1 MWNKFYQNL
10 FRYASF
16 TEKENMEYPHATC
29 CSIMLEKKK
38 LNLQHV
44 PGFQQV
50 KELDF
55 LTFPADF

>member
-1 MWNKFYQNL
+1 MFVANVT
-10 FRYASF
+10 YAWQQC
-16 TEKENMEYPHATC
+16 TTCTQTMEYPHATC
-29 CSIMLEKKK
+29 CSTMLEKKK